1 MWQDLRYAFR
11 SIRKQPAFTS
21 LAVLTLALGIGAAT
35 TIFSVIQ
42 NVLLDPFPY
51 KDANRVVAIRIHDAT
66 NPNPFG
72 RTALQTDEF
81 LEYVDQTHV
90 FEEVIGGMPE
100 DVLMTTPEG
109 TEQLTGGVVT
119 ANMFQFLGVS
129 AQLGRVLMP
138 ADAAPGAPAVFVM
151 AYKMWIK
158 HFNGDPGVVGRAFTL
173 NGVPVTAVGI
183 MPARFTKLAADL
195 WRPVALNRGD
205 PLIKDRFFVF
215 QAKMKPGV
223 TLQQTAAD
231 VDVVAHRYAQSN
243 PRNYPKTF
251 NVIVVSWVD
260 SIVGQFKRTL
270 YTMSAAVGLLLV
282 IACFNVAIMLLARST
297 AREREMAVRASLG
310 ANRARLIR
318 QLLIESML
326 LAMAGAAVGCLF
338 AYVGIKG
345 VVPLI
350 PEGLIPRE
358 VVIRLNA
365 PVLVFSLAVSV
376 LTVLLFGLAPAAQ
389 TARRN
394 IVEPLKDSGKGVG
407 SGFRGG
413 RLRSAL
419 IVAEIALSL
428 MLLVGAGLLMR
439 SFVALQ
445 RVDLGLN
452 PDNILVARLPFPR
465 GTYKTAAEKQRFFQ
479 QVLPRIHALP
489 GVVAATETTSLPPY
503 GGIGTDL
510 EIPGKT
516 HTERWNGVIQ
526 LVSEGYA
533 KTLGL
538 RVTRGRMLS
547 AGEVAAARKTAVV
560 NETLVKRYFGPEDP
574 LGRHVKLSMLEKF
587 PDGPVPDPL
596 FEIVGVIA
604 DAKNEGV
611 QDPPRPEVLVPYT
624 VTGGFE
630 RGVLVRTAGEPAAL
644 LNSVRTEIWAVDRGV
659 ALSDIGTLNEY
670 LKRFSYAEPRFSLVL
685 LSVFA
690 GVGLALVGIGVY
702 SVIAYTVSR
711 QIHEIGIRI
720 ALGAQ
725 RSDVLRLVLG
735 MTVRLLLLGMLL
747 GALGSYGVMRV
758 LASQVWGVS
767 AHDPVTVATVVCTM
781 TLVALAAAFFPARR
795 AMRVDPLA
803 ALRVE

>member
-81 LEYVDQTHV
+81 LDYVDQTHV

-129 AQLGRVLMP
+129 AQLGRVLTP
-138 ADAAPGAPAVFVM
+138 ADARPGAPPVFVM

-158 HFNGDPGVVGRAFTL
+158 HFNGDPGVVGRVFTL
-173 NGVPVTAVGI
+173 NEVPVTAVGV

-243 PRNYPKTF
+243 PRNYPKAF

-310 ANRARLIR
+310 ANRSRLIR
-318 QLLIESML
+318 QLLIESVL
-326 LAMAGAAVGCLF
+326 LAGAGAGLGCLF

-350 PEGLIPRE
+350 PDGLIPRE

-365 PVLVFSLAVSV
+365 PVLVFSLALAV

-479 QVLPRIHALP
+479 QVLQRIHALP

-516 HTERWNGVIQ
+516 HTERWNGVFQ

-533 KTLGL
+533 RTLGL
-538 RVTRGRMLS
+538 RVIRGRMLS
-547 AGEVAAARKTAVV
+547 ADEVGAARKTAVV

-587 PDGPVPDPL
+587 PDGPVPNPL

-604 DAKNEGV
+604 DAKNDGV
-611 QDPPRPEVLVPYT
+611 QDPPRPEVLIPYT

-630 RGVLVRTAGEPAAL
+630 RGVLVRTAGDPAPL
-644 LNSVRTEIWAVDRGV
+644 LNSVRREIWAVDRGV

-725 RSDVLRLVLG
+725 RADVLRLVLG
-735 MTVRLLLLGMLL
+735 MTVRLLLFGMVL

-767 AHDPVTVATVVCTM
+767 AHDPVTVAAVVCTM